1 MNHSEFYKKYDLLPS
16 NASWMLKAMN
26 PYKNE
31 CLLSVVSINKTN
43 VPGIIV
49 VFKTPAEEP
58 GHVYNDYNFFKMEPY
73 FDSANS
79 IIDFDIIDRPY
90 TVDEFEMLD
99 DYSFEL
105 FNDIV
110 MNILKDKDPDAYE
123 ILLRKEEN

>member
-1 MNHSEFYKKYDLLPS
+1 MNHSEFYDKYDLIPS
-16 NASWMLKAMN
+16 NASWILKAMN

-31 CLLSVVSINKTN
+31 CLLGVVAINKIN

-49 VFKTPAEEP
+49 IFKTPAEEP
-58 GHVYNDYNFFKMEPY
+58 GYVYKDYKFFKMEPY

-79 IIDFDIIDRPY
+79 IVDFDIIDRPY

-105 FNDIV
+105 FHELV
-110 MNILKDKDPDAYE
+110 MSILKDKDPNGYK
-123 ILLRKEEN
+123 ILLHKEEK